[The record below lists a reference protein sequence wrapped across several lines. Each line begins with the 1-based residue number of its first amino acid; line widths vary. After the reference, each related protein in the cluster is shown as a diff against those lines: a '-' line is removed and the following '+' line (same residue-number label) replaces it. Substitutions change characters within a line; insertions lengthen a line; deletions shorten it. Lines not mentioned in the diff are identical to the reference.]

1 MKLRKRKFQDISPIA
16 FLLLRDELGFG
27 RYQKQVPRNKEE
39 REILIDLAM
48 KKIYEKEKDDFIP
61 EGFRK
66 RRVKIL

>member
-16 FLLLRDELGFG
+16 FLLLRDELGLR
-27 RYQKQVPRNKEE
+27 RYQKQVPRSKEE
-39 REILIDLAM
+39 REILIDLAI
-48 KKIYEKEKDDFIP
+48 KKIAEKEKDDFIP